1 MWFRCWWMNGQTKE
15 RGSLQVGYVEQV
27 GGARTWVSASR
38 EKCSTTRSFGVGK
51 IHCRNGQLALRSL
64 WAQVGVLSWGGG
76 VFHGFIMVHHN
87 PNHLHQPTIKFAGF
101 LPIIFLPLPAPPKR
115 KMFFSFPIS
124 TELRAHSSKPLKA
137 VLINN
142 QNHFAI
148 VP

>member
-1 MWFRCWWMNGQTKE
+1 MLVDEWADQGKRIFASGVCRTGRRGQDLGVCIKGEVFHNKVLWGGQDPLKE
-15 RGSLQVGYVEQV
+15 WSVGLKEPL
-27 GGARTWVSASR
+27 GPSW
-38 EKCSTTRSFGVGK
+38 
-51 IHCRNGQLALRSL
+51 
-64 WAQVGVLSWGGG
+64 VLSWGGG